1 MKPGAKSVNLGR
13 EELYELVWSE
23 PMVRLAR
30 RFTITDVALAKT
42 CKRMGIPVPPRGY
55 WRRKETGYR
64 VGRPALPPL
73 KLGMTTDVELQ
84 LREPADG
91 TLAPNP
97 DVEAQRAFEAR
108 PENRIVVAQRL
119 ASPHPLVERTRL
131 ALALAKPGP
140 DGCLDSARG
149 DGVDIRVTP
158 KLLPRALRI
167 MDALV
172 KAVEARA
179 GRISTKAADQRET
192 CVEFLGERI
201 PLLLEER
208 VIRTRHVLTE
218 AEHRHPYRAP
228 RWDYAPT
235 GKLRIER
242 KEWTSEPLRK
252 RWADSAK
259 RRLEDV
265 LNDVVLG
272 LVVMADAKRTRRLQ
286 REREERER
294 QEAERRR
301 IEAERQRREDL
312 ERRQRLERQVE
323 SWTKAQQVRA
333 FVDEVERRAQAKDK
347 STEPGAKL
355 AEWIAWARR
364 HADRLDPLKPPGLED
379 RTAGSQ
385 PGE

>member
-1 MKPGAKSVNLGR
+1 MKPAGKSVNLGR

-73 KLGMTTDVELQ
+73 KPGMTTDVDLQ

-91 TLAPNP
+91 AQAPNP
-97 DVEAQRAFEAR
+97 EVEAQRAFEVR

-119 ASPHPLVERTRL
+119 ANPHPLVERTRL

-192 CVEFLGERI
+192 CVEILGERI
-201 PLLLEER
+201 PVLLAER
-208 VIRTRHVLTE
+208 VTRTLHVLTE

-235 GKLRIER
+235 GKLRIKL
-242 KEWTSEPLRK
+242 KEWTSESLRK
-252 RWADSAK
+252 RWADSTR

-272 LVVMADAKRTRRLQ
+272 LVVLADAKRARRLQ

-294 QEAERRR
+294 QEAERLR
-301 IEAERQRREDL
+301 IEAERQRREEL
-312 ERRQRLERQVE
+312 ERRQLLERQVE

-379 RTAGSQ
+379 RTAASQ
-385 PGE
+385 PGG

>member
-1 MKPGAKSVNLGR
+1 VNLGR

-23 PMVRLAR
+23 PMVRLAT
-30 RFTITDVALAKT
+30 RFALTDVALAKT

-64 VGRPALPPL
+64 VGRPTLPPL
-73 KLGMTTDVELQ
+73 KPGTTTDVELP
-84 LREPADG
+84 LRDPADG

-97 DVEAQRAFEAR
+97 EVEAQRAFEVR

-119 ASPHPLVERTRL
+119 ARPHPLLERTRL
-131 ALALAKPGP
+131 AMATAKPGP
-140 DGCLDSARG
+140 DGCVDSARG
-149 DGVDIRVTP
+149 NGLDIRVTP

-172 KAVEARA
+172 KAVEARG
-179 GRISTKAADQRET
+179 GRVNTKGADQRET
-192 CVEFLGERI
+192 RVEFLGERI
-201 PLLLEER
+201 PVLLEER
-208 VIRTRHVLTE
+208 VIRTRHILTE
-218 AEHRHPYRAP
+218 AEHRHPYQAP

-235 GKLRIER
+235 GKLRIEL

-272 LVVMADAKRTRRLQ
+272 LVVVADATRARRLQ

-294 QEAERRR
+294 QEAELRR
-301 IEAERQRREDL
+301 IEAERQRREEL

-347 STEPGAKL
+347 SIEPGTEL
-355 AEWIAWARR
+355 GNWIAWARR
-364 HADRLDPLKPPGLED
+364 HADRLDPLNPPIPGKSAEE
-379 RTAGSQ
+379 AGA
-385 PGE
+385 GE